1 MKTLSE
7 YISLNEI
14 TNIFEELKVDDKYNY
29 KLVEET
35 DDYNVYFHKH
45 LYKQKSRHSNW
56 NNQNYISDKVIL
68 KAIKDGFHKIED
80 KYNSNKLHYSTN
92 SKTAFLLYDKRKFN
106 NLAIIGFICD
116 LDKDTAKY
124 KICIK
129 TAMYNDEFK
138 AKNNSKFTTVEIIL
152 EHVSHILYIEL

>member
-45 LYKQKSRHSNW
+45 LY
-56 NNQNYISDKVIL
+56 I
-68 KAIKDGFHKIED
+68 
-80 KYNSNKLHYSTN
+80 
-92 SKTAFLLYDKRKFN
+92 
-106 NLAIIGFICD
+106 
-116 LDKDTAKY
+116 
-124 KICIK
+124 
-129 TAMYNDEFK
+129 
-138 AKNNSKFTTVEIIL
+138 
-152 EHVSHILYIEL
+152 

>member
-1 MKTLSE
+1 M
-7 YISLNEI
+7 YIFI
-14 TNIFEELKVDDKYNY
+14 NICINK
-29 KLVEET
+29 
-35 DDYNVYFHKH
+35 
-45 LYKQKSRHSNW
+45 
-56 NNQNYISDKVIL
+56 NQDILIGIIKIIFQINYISDKVIL